1 MQTARGNLPKRG
13 KTSSFENLQKKVS
26 QFDEELSNQM
36 THIAALERKV
46 ADLTKIADNLFVL
59 CSSIQRTSDEQVN
72 AFKVITEQLQLLEP

>member
-1 MQTARGNLPKRG
+1 MTPQD
-13 KTSSFENLQKKVS
+13 FENLQKKVS

-59 CSSIQRTSDEQVN
+59 CSSIQRTSDEQAN